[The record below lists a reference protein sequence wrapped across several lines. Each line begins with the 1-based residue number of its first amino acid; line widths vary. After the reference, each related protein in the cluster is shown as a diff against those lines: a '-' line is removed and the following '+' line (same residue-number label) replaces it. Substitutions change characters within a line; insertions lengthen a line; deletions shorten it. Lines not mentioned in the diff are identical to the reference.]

1 MNEKERVPGNTTV
14 APEVIETIVKMTAD
28 DTVGVSRLYSSN
40 NAQNGVKMKIV
51 DGAVNADVYIVLE
64 ADCSTLEVCK
74 RLQKK
79 IERAIKEMVGMNVGY
94 VNIHI
99 EDFNYPETN

>member
-1 MNEKERVPGNTTV
+1 MNEKDRVPGNTTV
-14 APEVIETIVKMTAD
+14 APEVMETIIEMTAN
-28 DTVGVSRLYSSN
+28 DTLGVARLYTNN

-51 DGAVNADVYIVLE
+51 DGTVNADVYIVLE
-64 ADCSTLEVCK
+64 ADCNTLDVCK

>member
-1 MNEKERVPGNTTV
+1 MNDKERVPGNTTV
-14 APEVIETIVKMTAD
+14 DPEVIETIVQMTAD
-28 DTVGVSRLYSSN
+28 DTLGVARLYSSN
-40 NAQNGVKMKIV
+40 NALNGVKMKIV
-51 DGAVNADVYIVLE
+51 DGTVNADVYIVLE
-64 ADCSTLEVCK
+64 ADCNTLDVCK

-99 EDFNYPETN
+99 EDFDYPETN

>member
-1 MNEKERVPGNTTV
+1 MNEKERVPGNTTI
-14 APEVIETIVKMTAD
+14 AREVIETIIHMTAN
-28 DTVGVSRLYSSN
+28 DTQGVARLYSNN

-51 DGAVNADVYIVLE
+51 DGTVNADVYVALE
-64 ADCSTLEVCK
+64 ANCSTMEVCK

-79 IERAIKEMVGMNVGY
+79 IARAIKEMVGMSVGF

-99 EDFNYPETN
+99 EDFVYPESI